1 MMINT
6 NRRAILKLAAAA
18 ASTAV
23 LGGCAQT
30 GGLGS
35 LAAFGGSG
43 GRVVVIGGG
52 FGGTIA
58 AKYIKQADPS
68 IHVTLV
74 ERNTRYVTAPF
85 SNAVLAGIH
94 DLGFIT
100 RGYSQLRDK
109 HGIEVIHDGVTAI
122 DGDSKTVSLKQGKEL
137 DYDRLV
143 ISPGIDLRWANTEAG
158 AETGIEGYDQAAV
171 AQMPHAWKGTEQL
184 QLLRRRLNAMDDGGV
199 VIISVPAGPISGPS
213 APYERASLIA
223 YFMTMN
229 KPRSKVLILD
239 ANSSFT
245 NQDLFVQGWEALY
258 PGMIEWVSAADGGA
272 VLRVDAG
279 KGMVYSE
286 SEKYKGG
293 VVNIIPPQ
301 RAAGLAQ
308 LAGLSD
314 DSGWCPVD
322 QRSFESLRQPG
333 IHVIGDASIAGEMP
347 KSGFAANSQGKV
359 VAAAVA
365 GVLNG
370 RAPGEPSYLNTCYS
384 LFNTE
389 YGISEAEVY
398 RLAANGRI
406 TAVPGAGG
414 SSAEN
419 GNRLLEAAYADSWYA
434 NITADMFA

>member
-1 MMINT
+1 
-6 NRRAILKLAAAA
+6 
-18 ASTAV
+18 
-23 LGGCAQT
+23 
-30 GGLGS
+30 
-35 LAAFGGSG
+35 
-43 GRVVVIGGG
+43 VVVIGGG

-85 SNAVLAGIH
+85 SNTVLAGIH
-94 DLGFIT
+94 DLAFIT
-100 RGYSQLRDK
+100 RDYSVLRDK
-109 HGIEVIHDGVTAI
+109 HGIEVVHDVVTAI
-122 DGDSKTVSLKQGKEL
+122 DADAKTVSLKQGREL

-143 ISPGIDLRWANTEAG
+143 ISPGIELRWADTEG
-158 AETGIEGYDQAAV
+158 AIDGYDLAASN
-171 AQMPHAWKGTEQL
+171 QMPHAWKGSD
-184 QLLRRRLNAMDDGGV
+184 QLLLLRARLKAMDDGGV

-223 YFMTMN
+223 YFLKMN
-229 KPRSKVLILD
+229 KPRAKVLILD
-239 ANSSFT
+239 GNSSFT
-245 NQDLFVQGWEALY
+245 NQALFVQGWQALY

-272 VLRVDAG
+272 VVRVDAG

-286 SEKYKGG
+286 SAKYKGS
-293 VVNIIPPQ
+293 VVNVIPPQ

-308 LAGLSD
+308 LAGLAD
-314 DSGWCPVD
+314 DNGWCPVD
-322 QRSFESLRQPG
+322 QRSFESLRRPG
-333 IHVIGDASIAGEMP
+333 IHVIGDASMAGEMP

-359 VAAAVA
+359 VAAAVS
-365 GVLNG
+365 GLLNG

-414 SSAEN
+414 RSTKN